1 MQPVLIV
8 LFIFLSLFIYS
19 LINDIFINFS
29 IIQFKLLNQLNNEF
43 ITGIILGI
51 VKTLL
56 QIIGSIGSAYAMY
69 KLIVS
74 GPSWVMRIVGIEDK
88 GGPITDALTQKLE
101 RYSFQLYRF

>member
-1 MQPVLIV
+1 M
-8 LFIFLSLFIYS
+8 
-19 LINDIFINFS
+19 
-29 IIQFKLLNQLNNEF
+29 
-43 ITGIILGI
+43 
-51 VKTLL
+51 L